1 MWYLTRCTNAR
12 ALQVRLCGVYLFR
25 CNLRKHLRRAA
36 RKVFN
41 RPAPEKGREWE
52 QNEFVVVDG
61 VLDGVSVVNGTQRTK
76 VSWATRPGLVFPVE
90 GEERSLCRA

>member
-1 MWYLTRCTNAR
+1 M
-12 ALQVRLCGVYLFR
+12 YLFR

-41 RPAPEKGREWE
+41 RPAPEKGLEWE
-52 QNEFVVVDG
+52 QNGFVVVDG

-90 GEERSLCRA
+90 GEERSLCRD